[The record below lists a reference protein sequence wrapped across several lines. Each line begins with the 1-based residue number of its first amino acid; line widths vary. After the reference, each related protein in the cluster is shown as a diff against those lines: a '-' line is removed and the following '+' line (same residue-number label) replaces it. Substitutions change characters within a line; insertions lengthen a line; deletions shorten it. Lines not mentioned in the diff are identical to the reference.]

1 MAREVSHIRKKD
13 EPRVITAAEA
23 CPLMAL
29 SGLSDAPITRSA
41 FGPIAN
47 MPNEYVECPL
57 MTQSGHRKTK
67 ARRSF
72 ISGPKA
78 QRARALLASYDTKRE
93 HHKTRPFLIRAS
105 GRLGDPFLDE

>member
-1 MAREVSHIRKKD
+1 M
-13 EPRVITAAEA
+13 
-23 CPLMAL
+23 
-29 SGLSDAPITRSA
+29 SA
-41 FGPIAN
+41 NDPKRTS
-47 MPNEYVECPL
+47 E
-57 MTQSGHRKTK
+57 TK